1 MNLSG
6 VATLAPTAMSQE
18 DEIVTA
24 LMDEEAECKP
34 EVHYNHYGD
43 RGVVD
48 LVKIDRSEKPYG
60 MTVYEVKSPAALR
73 EVTGANEIIRQ
84 FNRHKE
90 YFIPGTNYSS
100 DYFDVRYELCF
111 YLSEETLE
119 HVMSN
124 WSLYETLREGLES
137 NVVLRYPG
145 YNQPVIVREGE
156 VLYSAGVEA
165 VLSDAGIDP
174 QEYVEVPA

>member
-1 MNLSG
+1 
-6 VATLAPTAMSQE
+6 MSQE
-18 DEIVTA
+18 DELVTA
-24 LMDEEAECKP
+24 LMREAEDSDCKP

-48 LVKIDRSEKPYG
+48 LVTIDRSAKPYE
-60 MTVYEVKSPAALR
+60 MFVYEVKSPAALK

-90 YFIPGTNYSS
+90 YFMPGTNYSS
-100 DYFDVRYELCF
+100 GYFNVRYELCF

-119 HVMSN
+119 HVLNN
-124 WSLYETLREGLES
+124 WALYNSVQEELEAT
-137 NVVLRYPG
+137 VLLRYPG
-145 YNQPVIVREGE
+145 HRQPIIIREGE
-156 VLYSAGVEA
+156 VLYSTGIEDVF
-165 VLSDAGIDP
+165 SDAGMDP